1 MAKEIPIGANLV
13 LRNSDEDWRLVAYW
27 DNEVPQ
33 FCRQYVIQNLHSG
46 ATRRAFKHELFEKST
61 STYQELSDFF
71 EEQVSQEM
79 QDDFLNNS
87 EMSDA
92 HETELDI
99 KALLS
104 LEDTMPKS
112 TTMES
117 TTAEPPRKRF
127 KGVSNEDVENLAS
140 KTTEATTNR
149 QTKWA
154 IKLLK
159 GE

>member
-13 LRNSDEDWRLVAYW
+13 LRKSDEDWRLVSYW

-33 FCRQYVIQNLHSG
+33 FCRQYVIQNKHSG
-46 ATRRAFKHELFEKST
+46 ATRRAFKHELFEKGT

-87 EMSDA
+87 DA
-92 HETELDI
+92 HETESDI

-104 LEDTMPKS
+104 LQYTMPKS

-117 TTAEPPRKRF
+117 TTAEPPRK
-127 KGVSNEDVENLAS
+127 
-140 KTTEATTNR
+140 
-149 QTKWA
+149 
-154 IKLLK
+154 
-159 GE
+159 